1 MGCSIYGQT
10 LAFPGAEGFGKYAKG
25 GRGGDVYHVTNLDDD
40 GIGSFR
46 YGVENMNGPRTI
58 VFDVSGTI
66 MLDSDSSIKV
76 KDDYLTIA
84 GQTAPGEGITI
95 GGASFI
101 VQSSHVIVRYVRFR
115 LGDLGVDDDDTVSI
129 VRGSNIIF
137 DHVTA
142 SWSIDETFSCQSDE
156 VNLLTVQWCM
166 ITESLNYS
174 HHEKG
179 NHGYG
184 GIIGSLQ
191 QTFHHNLYAHH
202 ASRSPKVTWR
212 QHTKV
217 DFRNNVIYNWNYNN
231 CYDGSTSY
239 INWVNNYYKYG
250 PATNT
255 SVKNRIFQLSDED
268 APQSSSFETSLYAD
282 GNYVDGYPIVTAN
295 NWSGGIDLIDG
306 ASESKNRIFTP
317 HDFISISNETAE
329 SAYTE
334 VVEKAGASIVRDV
347 VDARIANEVLSR
359 TATYSGV
366 ESNLAGI
373 IDSQSD
379 VGGWPALI
387 EETRPAQYDT
397 DLDGMPD
404 TWETQ
409 NGLNPNNPND
419 RNEDANDDGYTN
431 LEDYL
436 NGIINVLSVK
446 EKTDINQ
453 DALNFYPNPADDFI
467 YIDLRKLIK
476 PHLKLYNFLG
486 QKVYDQEANQ
496 GINKISLETLKDG
509 IYLLQVESSD
519 GNKSTLKLIKQ

>member
-1 MGCSIYGQT
+1 MKYETVLSICMQKNINTHLIFYFILMGCSIYGQT

-231 CYDGSTSY
+231 CYDGST
-239 INWVNNYYKYG
+239 
-250 PATNT
+250 
-255 SVKNRIFQLSDED
+255 KNK
-268 APQSSSFETSLYAD
+268 
-282 GNYVDGYPIVTAN
+282 G
-295 NWSGGIDLIDG
+295 
-306 ASESKNRIFTP
+306 
-317 HDFISISNETAE
+317 
-329 SAYTE
+329 
-334 VVEKAGASIVRDV
+334 
-347 VDARIANEVLSR
+347 
-359 TATYSGV
+359 
-366 ESNLAGI
+366 
-373 IDSQSD
+373 
-379 VGGWPALI
+379 
-387 EETRPAQYDT
+387 
-397 DLDGMPD
+397 
-404 TWETQ
+404 
-409 NGLNPNNPND
+409 
-419 RNEDANDDGYTN
+419 
-431 LEDYL
+431 
-436 NGIINVLSVK
+436 
-446 EKTDINQ
+446 
-453 DALNFYPNPADDFI
+453 
-467 YIDLRKLIK
+467 
-476 PHLKLYNFLG
+476 
-486 QKVYDQEANQ
+486 
-496 GINKISLETLKDG
+496 
-509 IYLLQVESSD
+509 
-519 GNKSTLKLIKQ
+519 